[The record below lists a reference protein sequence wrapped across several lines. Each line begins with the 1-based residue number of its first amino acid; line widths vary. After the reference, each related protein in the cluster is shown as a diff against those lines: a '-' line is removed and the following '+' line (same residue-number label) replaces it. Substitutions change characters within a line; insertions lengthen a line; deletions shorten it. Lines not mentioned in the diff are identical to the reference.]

1 MKQLNAEESFAYEYG
16 RLPDEFPKEYRE
28 YYKSGFKKGK
38 ENQKLKHH
46 ETTTV
51 NDFWMLIAR
60 NAKEKDMTK
69 INQIILDCWQ
79 ACKKSHGLD

>member
-28 YYKSGFKKGK
+28 YYKSGFKKGE
-38 ENQKLKHH
+38 ENQKLRHK

-51 NDFWMLIAR
+51 KDSLKKYKPYNDESF
-60 NAKEKDMTK
+60 EKG
-69 INQIILDCWQ
+69 WQ